1 MPAVVRLELKV
12 PPDPAYAA
20 LVEYVV
26 ADEAGRT
33 AIDRRD
39 ARRLAGAARLA
50 FELVVGPATVDGPE
64 PIAVTASCTPESF
77 IVSIAERG
85 LPIDDAYAMHDERWH
100 AIIEAVHEAHWHAH
114 GTAGSE
120 LRLIVNRPVR
130 TPNLAHAAS
139 FGEVPRA
146 PEQQYVVR
154 RFVPDDAFGV
164 GRAFFLTY
172 GYEYPFGA
180 VYEPE
185 RLCALNAQGS
195 YVSIVAVAENGEVA
209 GHAAMRRK
217 NGSPTA
223 DFCSAIVLP
232 AHRERNLLE
241 RLVEECEREAA
252 RMGLSGYY
260 GEPVTDHP
268 RTQMTME
275 HMGAT
280 PCGLTLGE
288 YPRNFLAKH
297 MDLSTTS
304 QRQSVMLYAKALTQR
319 DAPTLYAPSRHRAI
333 IAEIY
338 DRLGLNVRFADG
350 VIPMERGSLHVALD
364 NGTHTGEIAVV
375 RAGAETFEHLCQATA
390 DLRAMRHLGAIYV
403 SLPLEDAGTP
413 SLCEALES
421 IGFFFSGIGP
431 WMLDGRDSL
440 RLQMP
445 LTPIDTSVLTIVGD
459 FGRRLLTYIEGER
472 LTATL
477 HGL

>member
-1 MPAVVRLELKV
+1 MLAAPRLELKV
-12 PPDPAYAA
+12 LPDPAYAA
-20 LVEYVV
+20 LVEFIV
-26 ADEAGRT
+26 ADEAAR
-33 AIDRRD
+33 ASIEARD

-50 FELVVGPATVDGPE
+50 FELVVGPATVDRPE

-77 IVSIAERG
+77 IISIAERG
-85 LPIDDAYAMHDERWH
+85 LPIDDTYAMHDERWH
-100 AIIEAVHEAHWHAH
+100 AIINAVHEAHWHAH

-120 LRLIVNRPVR
+120 LRLVVKRPVR
-130 TPNLAHAAS
+130 TQNLAHASSTGNA
-139 FGEVPRA
+139 PRA
-146 PEQQYVVR
+146 PEQMYVVR
-154 RFVPDDAFGV
+154 KFVPSDAVSV

-172 GYEYPFGA
+172 GYEYPFRA

-195 YVSIVAVAENGEVA
+195 YVSVVAVGEDGEVA
-209 GHAAMRRK
+209 GHAALRRT

-223 DFCSAIVLP
+223 DFCSAVVLP
-232 AHRERNLLE
+232 AHRGRNLLE
-241 RLVEECEREAA
+241 RLVEECEREAS

-288 YPRNFLAKH
+288 YPRTFLAKH
-297 MDLSTTS
+297 MDLSTTT
-304 QRQSVMLYAKALTQR
+304 QRQSVMLYAKALVQR
-319 DAPTLYAPSRHRAI
+319 DVPTLYAPSRHRP
-333 IAEIY
+333 IATEIY
-338 DRLGLNVRFADG
+338 DRLGLGVRFADG
-350 VIPMERGSLHVALD
+350 VIPTERGSLHVTVD
-364 NGTHTGEIAVV
+364 NGTHTGQIAIV
-375 RAGAETFEHLCQATA
+375 RVGAETFEHLCQATA
-390 DLRAMRHLGAIYV
+390 DLRAMRHLGAIDV
-403 SLPLEDAGTP
+403 LLPLEDPGTP

-421 IGFFFSGIGP
+421 IGFFFAGIGP
-431 WMLDGRDSL
+431 WMLDGGDSL

-445 LTPIDTSVLTIVGD
+445 LTPIDTSVFSVVGD